1 MTDNINIPNNI
12 IKTKKPLNNEKTLSS
27 RVDINILKSKLQE
40 SEDQEFK
47 KNIFIL
53 TFLVIGLV
61 ILGVYLSL

>member
-1 MTDNINIPNNI
+1 MTDNINTSDNI
-12 IKTKKPLNNEKTLSS
+12 IQTERSSNNEKLLSR

-40 SEDQEFK
+40 SEDKEFK

-61 ILGVYLSL
+61 ILGIYLSL

>member
-12 IKTKKPLNNEKTLSS
+12 IKTEKPLNNEKTLSS